1 MSAVKIPSTWK
12 KYKQLRNVFVLLS
25 VNSRPER
32 RVYVLTYKN
41 GKVGLPGGKMLPGDV
56 TPWHAIEDS
65 FSRETGTNLPQKINL
80 LKTFVRGHK
89 NGNQSVV
96 FVAET
101 EPWLKIGPIKT
112 KEVQEGRLR
121 KVSELKRAILDIE
134 KGHSKQP
141 LNLRKLAAKILKTSF
156 KVMGWHTE
164 GLF

>member
-1 MSAVKIPSTWK
+1 VKIPSTWK

-80 LKTFVRGHK
+80 LQTFVRGHK